1 MIRKGDS
8 PTREALGTQLK
19 SPHLHRSLKTASPAG
34 MTVESSP
41 GPEWY
46 RIGIPDVES
55 PALQAEVRQRETFMK
70 FKRSILVLCLPQPIL
85 ALCLSQPIL
94 EPVSVVLFM
103 KDSDLFPFENHRF
116 MHQTYEKRTFCAVG
130 ASEKIAIF
138 WVPGVPIP
146 YRTPPGVGG
155 SPADYKYLSQFAKK
169 P

>member
-1 MIRKGDS
+1 
-8 PTREALGTQLK
+8 
-19 SPHLHRSLKTASPAG
+19 
-34 MTVESSP
+34 
-41 GPEWY
+41 
-46 RIGIPDVES
+46 
-55 PALQAEVRQRETFMK
+55 MK
-70 FKRSILVLCLPQPIL
+70 FKRSIL

-155 SPADYKYLSQFAKK
+155 SPADYKYLSQFARK